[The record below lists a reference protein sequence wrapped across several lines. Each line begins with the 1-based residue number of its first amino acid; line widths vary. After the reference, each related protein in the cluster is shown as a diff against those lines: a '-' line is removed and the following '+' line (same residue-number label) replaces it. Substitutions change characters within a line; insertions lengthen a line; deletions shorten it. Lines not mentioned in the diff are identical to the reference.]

1 MRAVAAD
8 SIWILVY
15 VTWYYAWTGLSTCI
29 VIFLSVLFLARHVSF
44 IKKLPSFKIY
54 YHSIFFSLLH
64 SKSRVLSILFLWNGS
79 GCLSTHHHLFQ
90 WQLVMDFK
98 FIIFIDWISS
108 LRVIFI
114 IANRILFF
122 KMIQIIIFP
131 ASRFGYSFH
140 SYTACP
146 TLINDSVS
154 EPGTLIEIIRWEYLL
169 TIIYILPIL
178 DSFLSA
184 ILEILRVVD
193 EMCLK
198 LVLNEVGTVGV
209 RLIFSIIILG
219 DQWSW
224 YWGLSLVIINII
236 NLTLMHSI
244 IY

>member
-29 VIFLSVLFLARHVSF
+29 VIFLSVLFLACHVSF

-122 KMIQIIIFP
+122 KMIQIIIFS
-131 ASRFGYSFH
+131 ASCFRDSFH
-140 SYTACP
+140 SYTVCA
-146 TLINDSVS
+146 TLIYYDVS
-154 EPGTLIEIIRWEYLL
+154 IAWSLVKIVWWEYLL
-169 TIIYILPIL
+169 TTFYVLPIL
-178 DSFLSA
+178 DSFLCTV
-184 ILEILRVVD
+184 LKILRMID
-193 EMCLK
+193 
-198 LVLNEVGTVGV
+198 
-209 RLIFSIIILG
+209 
-219 DQWSW
+219 
-224 YWGLSLVIINII
+224 
-236 NLTLMHSI
+236 
-244 IY
+244 